1 MLRPLILAALVAL
14 PALAEELAEVDKPA
28 PTFRLPVY
36 NEKAFGLPN
45 VGLDN
50 FVGSESNDKKT
61 KVLVVSFM
69 ASFCG
74 PCKKEMPYLQTL
86 HEKHQADGLRVM
98 MISIDGDLEGQKKVS
113 ELIEENKVTFPVAR
127 DRFNIVARR
136 WLGTKSPLPSLFF
149 VRPDGSV
156 ASVHRGYSQDGAEV
170 LAEELTRTLGV
181 KVDKP
186 VVAAVE
192 KPVEPAP
199 VEPVP
204 PEPTPAKDPKKTPK
218 KKKK

>member
-1 MLRPLILAALVAL
+1 MIRSLLLALVVAA
-14 PALAEELAEVDKPA
+14 PAFAEDLAEVNKPA

-36 NEKAFGLPN
+36 NPKEFGETSVALDTY
-45 VGLDN
+45 VG
-50 FVGSESNDKKT
+50 FEATDKKA

-86 HEKHQADGLRVM
+86 HEKHKDAGLRIM
-98 MISIDGDLEGQKKVS
+98 MVAIDTEPEGQAKVE
-113 ELIEENKVTFPVAR
+113 ELIAQNKVTFPVAK

-149 VRPDGSV
+149 VKPDGTVS
-156 ASVHRGYSQDGAEV
+156 SVHRGYSQDGAEV
-170 LAEELTRTLGV
+170 LAAEIGATLGV

-186 VVAAVE
+186 VAAEPE
-192 KPVEPAP
+192 KPVEPTPAP
-199 VEPVP
+199 VEPVK
-204 PEPTPAKDPKKTPK
+204 PEPAPTK
-218 KKKK
+218 KKPTKKSK